1 MPGIN
6 ELAFKAQGDTN
17 ERCIIT
23 DDGVIYLGSGAAI
36 ADVIVKRSGVGQ
48 LSILGTIVAAAQAS
62 PPTVAAGT
70 GYSAA
75 SLSAASTDT
84 AMALTYTATAVGP
97 TNPALTV
104 TFGATHAAA
113 PKSIGFAAA
122 SIFAAPNTGQL
133 YVVSSSA
140 TGFVLGTA
148 TTDGAHVQ
156 TFDIVV
162 AF

>member
-6 ELAFKAQGDTN
+6 ELAYKLATDTN
-17 ERCIIT
+17 ERFIIQ
-23 DDGVIYLGSGAAI
+23 DDGKMLWGSGSAI
-36 ADVIVKRSGVGQ
+36 ADVIMSRTGAGQVTLTGSFVSG
-48 LSILGTIVAAAQAS
+48 AQAS

-97 TNPALTV
+97 TNPAMTI

-113 PKSIGFAAA
+113 PKSITFSAA

-148 TTDGAHVQ
+148 TTDGAHAQ
-156 TFDIVV
+156 TWDIHVD
-162 AF
+162 F